1 MNNQP
6 PAGRALDTVM
16 AAALT
21 IPAAEWRAI
30 CLVDDHEHGAM
41 WCYQCHGLVAAQP
54 RVPERYSTDIAASE
68 QFVAAMHARGHICQE
83 WSSENVYACVFE
95 KKRFIFL
102 YRTAPTRPLAHC
114 YAALAAL
121 AAEEEEE
128 VQ

>member
-6 PAGRALDTVM
+6 PAGRALDTVI

-30 CLVDDHEHGAM
+30 CFVDDHAPENDV

-68 QFVAAMHARGHICQE
+68 QIVAAMHTRGYICQE
-83 WSSENVYACVFE
+83 WSCKNVYACVFE
-95 KKRFIFL
+95 KTCFDFM
-102 YRTAPTRPLAHC
+102 YRTAPTRPLARC

-121 AAEEEEE
+121 AAEEGA
-128 VQ
+128 

>member
-6 PAGRALDTVM
+6 PAGRAFDTVI

-68 QFVAAMHARGHICQE
+68 QLVVAMHARGYICQE
-83 WSSENVYACVFE
+83 WSSENVYACVSSVYLLI
-95 KKRFIFL
+95 KKACTTIDMQQHMV
-102 YRTAPTRPLAHC
+102 YYQWEP
-114 YAALAAL
+114 
-121 AAEEEEE
+121 
-128 VQ
+128 

>member
-1 MNNQP
+1 MNNESLT
-6 PAGRALDTVM
+6 GRALDTVI

-54 RVPERYSTDIAASE
+54 RVPECYSTDITASE
-68 QFVAAMHARGHICQE
+68 QLVTAMHARGHICQE
-83 WSSENVYACVFE
+83 WSSKNVYACVFE
-95 KKRFIFL
+95 KTCFDFL
-102 YRTAPTRPLAHC
+102 YCTAPTRPLARC

-128 VQ
+128 G